1 MTENVKVPTITYT
14 SYIYLS
20 NKLASFVNEINKTT
34 EKKQLTQNK
43 QTTKQFKY
51 KYKHEKHS
59 LLLLGKNTDIYAG
72 MENTCSSTAVVHT
85 PGTAA
90 HLELLACLPFIVS
103 VTSQ

>member
-1 MTENVKVPTITYT
+1 MKSIPYYYKVK
-14 SYIYLS
+14 
-20 NKLASFVNEINKTT
+20 
-34 EKKQLTQNK
+34 
-43 QTTKQFKY
+43 
-51 KYKHEKHS
+51 
-59 LLLLGKNTDIYAG
+59 TDIYAG